1 MYVDFVEIGTCDFDT
16 LIERADDTTKGL
28 SIEGIKMFLDKL
40 PNKPNVKKINC
51 LVSDCDGI
59 DVIYSVNPDLFHK
72 LPEWV
77 RGSNSI
83 SKPHPIVMR
92 WLSQNKLPTD
102 IFVKHKVN
110 KKTLYNILKENN
122 ITRIK
127 YLKIDAE
134 GHDEV
139 ILKSFLKDININS
152 QQNLLPDKI
161 QFERNGE
168 LHTKESIE
176 TMIEILLTYDYHVDK
191 LIDENVNHDVV
202 MIKNV
207 PKSKSGWGGIFNIKE

>member
-1 MYVDFVEIGTCDFDT
+1 MYLDFVEVGTCDFDT
-16 LIERADDTTKGL
+16 LIEKADDNTYGL
-28 SIEGIKMFLDKL
+28 SIEGIKMFLEKL
-40 PNKPNVKKINC
+40 PDKPNVKKINC
-51 LVSDCDGI
+51 LVSDCEGT
-59 DVIYSVNPDLFHK
+59 DVIYSIRPELFPK

-92 WLSQNKLPTD
+92 WLNQNKLPTD
-102 IFVKHKVN
+102 IFVKHIVN

-122 ITRIK
+122 ITGIN

-139 ILKSFLKDININS
+139 ILKSFLKDINIHS
-152 QQNLLPDKI
+152 RQELLPYKI

-168 LHTKESIE
+168 LHTKQSIE
-176 TMIEILLTYDYHVDK
+176 TMIEILVTYDYIVDE
-191 LIDENVNHDVV
+191 LIDEDVNHDVV
-202 MIKNV
+202 MIKN
-207 PKSKSGWGGIFNIKE
+207 SKDKIP